1 MRERRLGPRMSQNE
15 ALSLKQAESQEA
27 SDLTVSVSASSVTVQ
42 VTPAA
47 PEAEQLVARAK
58 EGDRG
63 AFAQLYRMYLPN
75 VYKFLYYRVGSKA
88 QAEDMTAEV
97 FLRALRK
104 IETFT
109 WTGADFGAWL
119 MRIARNLILDEAKS
133 SRARLEVVSDE
144 MPEERTGETRT
155 GDHRAAESAAL
166 ENFTNVEV
174 YKAIKRLRPDQQ
186 EVITLRFLHG
196 MGVGDVAKLMDKKEG
211 TVRTLQFRGLKAL
224 EKILVAR
231 GVVDA
236 PVALKVRPEGVR
248 VESNGRT
255 GDRTEAEAAR
265 FGDKDG
271 AR

>member
-1 MRERRLGPRMSQNE
+1 MRERRLGPRMSQND
-15 ALSLKQAESQEA
+15 ALTVQQTESQQ
-27 SDLTVSVSASSVTVQ
+27 SGDLSVSVSASSVTVQ
-42 VTPAA
+42 VTPAT

-119 MRIARNLILDEAKS
+119 MRIARNLVLDEAKS

-144 MPEERTGETRT
+144 MPEERTETRSE
-155 GDHRAAESAAL
+155 RAAEHSAI

-174 YKAIKRLRPDQQ
+174 YKAIKKLRPDQQ

-196 MGVGDVAKLMDKKEG
+196 MGVGEVAKLMDKKEG

-236 PVALKVRPEGVR
+236 PAALKVRPEGVR
-248 VESNGRT
+248 AESNGRT

>member
-1 MRERRLGPRMSQNE
+1 MET
-15 ALSLKQAESQEA
+15 QEA
-27 SDLTVSVSASSVTVQ
+27 ASAEDLSVSVSTAQVTVK
-42 VTPAA
+42 VTPAS
-47 PEAEQLVARAK
+47 PETEGLVARAK
-58 EGDRG
+58 EGDRA
-63 AFAQLYRMYLPN
+63 AFAQLYRQYLPS

-88 QAEDMTAEV
+88 QAEDMTAET

-119 MRIARNLILDEAKS
+119 MRIARNLVLDDAKS
-133 SRARLEVVSDE
+133 SRSRLEILNDE
-144 MPEERTGETRT
+144 MPEG
-155 GDHRAAESAAL
+155 AAGHQAPAEAAAM
-166 ENFTNVEV
+166 EAFTNVEV

-196 MGVGDVAKLMDKKEG
+196 MGVGEVAKSMDKKEG

-236 PVALKVRPEGVR
+236 PAALKIRPQGVR
-248 VESNGRT
+248 VATNGRS
-255 GDRTEAEAAR
+255 GDITEAEAAR
-265 FGDKDG
+265 FGDGDDQ
-271 AR
+271 R

>member
-1 MRERRLGPRMSQNE
+1 MSLNE
-15 ALSLKQAESQEA
+15 ALTLKQTESPEHGDT
-27 SDLTVSVSASSVTVQ
+27 SVSVSASSVTVS
-42 VTPAA
+42 VTPVS

-75 VYKFLYYRVGSKA
+75 VYKFLYYRVGTKA

-133 SRARLEVVSDE
+133 SRARLEIVSDE
-144 MPEERTGETRT
+144 MPEDRSGENK
-155 GDHRAAESAAL
+155 AAEAAAM

-236 PVALKVRPEGVR
+236 PAALKVRPEGVR

>member
-1 MRERRLGPRMSQNE
+1 MSQND
-15 ALSLKQAESQEA
+15 ALTVKQAESQQ
-27 SDLTVSVSASSVTVQ
+27 SGDLSVSVSASSVTVQ

-104 IETFT
+104 IESFT

-119 MRIARNLILDEAKS
+119 MRIARNLVLDEAKS

-144 MPEERTGETRT
+144 MPEERTGENK
-155 GDHRAAESAAL
+155 AAESAAMD
-166 ENFTNVEV
+166 NFTNVEV
-174 YKAIKRLRPDQQ
+174 YKAIKKLRPDQQ

-196 MGVGDVAKLMDKKEG
+196 MGVGEVAKLMDKKEG

-236 PVALKVRPEGVR
+236 PAALKVRPEGVR
-248 VESNGRT
+248 AESNGRT

>member
-1 MRERRLGPRMSQNE
+1 LRERRLGPRMSQND
-15 ALSLKQAESQEA
+15 ALTAQQTESPQA
-27 SDLTVSVSASSVTVQ
+27 SDLSVSVSASSVTVQ
-42 VTPAA
+42 VTPAS

-75 VYKFLYYRVGSKA
+75 VYKFLYYRVGTKA

-119 MRIARNLILDEAKS
+119 MRIARNLVLDEAKS

-144 MPEERTGETRT
+144 MPEERTG
-155 GDHRAAESAAL
+155 DSKAAESAAM

-174 YKAIKRLRPDQQ
+174 YKAIKKLRPDQQ

-196 MGVGDVAKLMDKKEG
+196 LGVGEVAKLMDKKEG

-231 GVVDA
+231 GIVDA
-236 PVALKVRPEGVR
+236 PAALKVRPEGVR
-248 VESNGRT
+248 AESNGRT